1 MNDEL
6 VEKRLSD
13 IESKIDKLMCLMEQT
28 HLQEYRIS
36 ALETNYGKLHDR
48 VHALEHKNGNLAVKI
63 LAWIAGGI
71 GTILLTYIAVKVGL
85 K

>member
-13 IESKIDKLMCLMEQT
+13 IESKLDKLTSLMEQT

-36 ALETNYGKLHDR
+36 ALEQQYGKLHDR
-48 VHALEHKNGNLAVKI
+48 VHALEHKSGNMAVKV
-63 LAWIAGGI
+63 LAWLGAGI
-71 GTILLTYIAVKVGL
+71 GTLLLGFIAVKVGL

>member
-13 IESKIDKLMCLMEQT
+13 IEGKIDKLSSLLEQT
-28 HLQEYRIS
+28 HLQEYRIA
-36 ALETNYGKLHDR
+36 ALEQAAGKMQDKLIM
-48 VHALEHKNGNLAVKI
+48 LEHKSGNLAVKV
-63 LAWIAGGI
+63 LAWIAGSI
-71 GTILLTYIAVKVGL
+71 GTILLTFIAVKVGL